1 MRQLHSNAAGTIF
14 NAGKE
19 ASAQTKKKR
28 SARDISAH
36 HFSLEKW
43 PFRHEMGVEAEGIKD
58 LKHNIRLDS
67 PFRIEM
73 GHQNNMR
80 AEHRRLQERR
90 VAIIRS
96 HYVFGV
102 VSAHEFKQKD
112 REFVIRDPFF
122 IRKMEIK
129 RVFHTNSLSSIHAL
143 SPIFQ

>member
-1 MRQLHSNAAGTIF
+1 MIGRNVTQKTRMRA
-14 NAGKE
+14 
-19 ASAQTKKKR
+19 
-28 SARDISAH
+28 
-36 HFSLEKW
+36 
-43 PFRHEMGVEAEGIKD
+43 
-58 LKHNIRLDS
+58 
-67 PFRIEM
+67 RIED
-73 GHQNNMR
+73 QNSTQNVNFAR
-80 AEHRRLQERR
+80 KF
-90 VAIIRS
+90 RS

>member
-1 MRQLHSNAAGTIF
+1 MSDSALAIETSGSRANVKCGSYARA
-14 NAGKE
+14 KE
-19 ASAQTKKKR
+19 R
-28 SARDISAH
+28 R
-36 HFSLEKW
+36 
-43 PFRHEMGVEAEGIKD
+43 
-58 LKHNIRLDS
+58 
-67 PFRIEM
+67 
-73 GHQNNMR
+73 GHQKQYENGIEDQNSTQNVNFAR
-80 AEHRRLQERR
+80 KF
-90 VAIIRS
+90 RS